1 MIEQRSVLRMRG
13 ADALQQQIVEKKSNA
28 NANKQPT
35 ITLEAINGV
44 DDLIENLENLDVSP
58 QMIPEI
64 DDPLLQRYFEL
75 GSNIDAKARSNEWLA
90 SFLNDQLQKLDEKK
104 VASKALVD
112 VLRKLQSY
120 TRYTKVSQLPIEI
133 SSELTF
139 F

>member
-1 MIEQRSVLRMRG
+1 MQS
-13 ADALQQQIVEKKSNA
+13 
-28 NANKQPT
+28 P

-44 DDLIENLENLDVSP
+44 DDLIENLENLDLSPRMVS
-58 QMIPEI
+58 EI

-75 GSNIDAKARSNEWLA
+75 GSNSDAKARSNEWLA
-90 SFLNDQLQKLDEKK
+90 SFLDDQLQKLDEKK
-104 VASKALVD
+104 VASKALVE

-120 TRYTKVSQLPIEI
+120 TRYTKVTQPPVDI